1 MLDPKLIQDDMTTV
15 EKAVDLKAAKVDMG
29 EIKKWAQKVRDLT
42 KMTEEVQREQN
53 LKARQMA
60 ELRKTDPDKFSVL
73 KKDQRIARDKQ
84 KKLEE
89 DLKKAVEQ
97 FDLIWQW
104 VPNLPLNDV
113 PVGDESKN
121 NELSRWGNPR
131 AASGAR
137 SHDEIGRQWNLY
149 DPDAGVR
156 LAGSRFS
163 VLRNEGALLERALI
177 WWMLEKHV
185 SLGYQEISPPYLATE
200 ESLFGSAQ
208 LPKMKDDM
216 FFCEETKHY
225 LIPTAEVPLMN
236 LHRGEIL
243 PEAELPMWYVAHTP
257 SFRKE
262 AGSYGKDVKGLIR
275 QHQFHKIELFA
286 LTRPEDSEEALE
298 KIRKDAEA
306 ILRALEL
313 PYRVVELATQD
324 LTFASAKTYDLE
336 VWMPGQGAYREISS
350 CSTCTDFQA
359 RRTQTRYR
367 PNSGGRPR
375 LVHSLNGSALAIGRT
390 WAAILENF
398 ETEDGRVRVP
408 EVLRPYMGGKE
419 VIPQPNRDR

>member
-1 MLDPKLIQDDMTTV
+1 M
-15 EKAVDLKAAKVDMG
+15 
-29 EIKKWAQKVRDLT
+29 
-42 KMTEEVQREQN
+42 
-53 LKARQMA
+53 
-60 ELRKTDPDKFSVL
+60 
-73 KKDQRIARDKQ
+73 
-84 KKLEE
+84 
-89 DLKKAVEQ
+89 
-97 FDLIWQW
+97 
-104 VPNLPLNDV
+104 
-113 PVGDESKN
+113 
-121 NELSRWGNPR
+121 
-131 AASGAR
+131 
-137 SHDEIGRQWNLY
+137 
-149 DPDAGVR
+149 
-156 LAGSRFS
+156 
-163 VLRNEGALLERALI
+163 
-177 WWMLEKHV
+177 EKHV
-185 SLGYQEISPPYLATE
+185 SRGYQEISPPYLATV

-243 PEAELPMWYVAHTP
+243 PEADLPLWYVAHTP

-286 LTRPEDSEEALE
+286 LTRPEDSEDALE
-298 KIRKDAEA
+298 KIRKDAEE

-359 RRTQTRYR
+359 RRTRTRFR
-367 PNSGGRPR
+367 PDSGGRPR

-390 WAAILENF
+390 WAAIVENF
-398 ETEDGRVRVP
+398 ETKDGRIRVP
-408 EVLRPYMGGKE
+408 EVLPDKTFEY
-419 VIPQPNRDR
+419 P